1 MAHSRSHRKSA
12 IEMESAPKTPSPTL
26 PSRQS
31 TPSQLVGICHA
42 KGWGEEKPRAN
53 SILQRDYIFHFY

>member
-1 MAHSRSHRKSA
+1 MADSRSHGKSG
-12 IEMESAPKTPSPTL
+12 IEMESSPETPSPTL

-31 TPSQLVGICHA
+31 APSQLIGVCHA
-42 KGWGEEKPRAN
+42 EDWDEEKPRAN